1 MKSFANLI
9 DEVLPEITEIFPW
22 DLEERLKSN
31 PDITLLDIREPYEF
45 EVMHIKGS
53 INVPRGVLESA
64 CDWGFE
70 ETVPE
75 IACCRDRE
83 VVVICRSGNRTALA
97 SYTMQQMGYKN
108 VASLKT
114 GLTGW
119 NDYELP
125 LVDNEDKVVDIEA
138 ADAFFEPKV
147 RPEQMPPS

>member
-9 DEVLPEITEIFPW
+9 DDVLPEITEIFPW
-22 DLEERLKSN
+22 DLDEKLKSN

-45 EVMHIKGS
+45 EVMQIKGS

-97 SYTMQQMGYKN
+97 AYTMQQMGYKN

-125 LVDNEDKVVDIEA
+125 LVNNEGKVVDIEE

-147 RPEQMPPS
+147 RPEQMPPG